1 MKILIAYDGSECGI
15 AALKD
20 LDRAGL
26 PADIEALVL
35 TAADVWLP
43 EGAYE
48 EALAV
53 PWQIR
58 ERTERMREHALGE
71 CAVAQDM
78 ANAGA
83 GWLRERHPT
92 WRVDTKAVANSP
104 VWAVLEQADAF
115 GAHLVVVGSH
125 GKGVL
130 DRIMLGSVSQ
140 TVVTHARCSVRVA
153 RCRAG
158 DMPTRPVRLV
168 LGYDGSAPSQVMLHQ
183 VSGRAWPAGTE
194 ARVVIALDSRMLT
207 TTYFDK
213 QLAVDATTEAHM
225 RDLARK
231 AVEQLQASGLKTDFV
246 IRREEPKRALM
257 DEAEAW
263 EADCIHVGA
272 RGIGGLE
279 RILLGSVSTAV
290 SARARCSVE
299 IAR

>member
-1 MKILIAYDGSECGI
+1 MNILIGYDGSDCGN

-26 PADIEALVL
+26 PDDAEALVL

-43 EGAYE
+43 DGAYE
-48 EALAV
+48 EPVNA
-53 PWQIR
+53 PWEIR
-58 ERTERMREHALGE
+58 ERTGRMREHALTE
-71 CAVAQDM
+71 IAAAQEM
-78 ANAGA
+78 ANVGA
-83 GWLRERHPT
+83 GWLRERHPA
-92 WRVDTKAVANSP
+92 WRVEAKAVANSP
-104 VWAVLEQADAF
+104 AWAVLEQADAC
-115 GAHLVVVGSH
+115 GANLIVVGSH

-153 RCRAG
+153 RCRSEDAV
-158 DMPTRPVRLV
+158 PRPVRLV
-168 LGYDGSAPSQVMLHQ
+168 LGYDGSPPSQVMLHQ
-183 VSGRAWPAGTE
+183 VSGRAWPAGTQ

-207 TTYFDK
+207 TAYFDK
-213 QLAVDATTEAHM
+213 QLATDATTEAHM
-225 RDLARK
+225 RKLAQK
-231 AVEQLQASGLKTDFV
+231 TVEQLQAGGLQADFV
-246 IRREEPKRALM
+246 IRREDPKHALM
-257 DEAEAW
+257 DEAGAW
-263 EADCIHVGA
+263 QADCIHVGA